1 MVGVVLRGFMGMMG
15 GMQAVGMRHVGV
27 VPRLLM
33 LAGLVVLGGLAVMMR
48 RILVMLG
55 CSLVVIAAVM
65 RLAAHVVLPDVD

>member
-15 GMQAVGMRHVGV
+15 GMQAMGMRDVGV
-27 VPRLLM
+27 VPCLLM
-33 LAGLVVLGGLAVMMR
+33 LTGLVVLGGLTVMMR